1 MAMYAYGSALTES
14 RRSAQNKASQ
24 RNEMFEK
31 LERLQERATK
41 LVTAFSLL
49 RPKIMWDKRC
59 SAHGPVPV
67 HTGPTAVGQGQ
78 GGPLSLHIGASV
90 CLFVCLFAPPSQCM
104 DLFRSILDQRLS
116 DRDREVLC
124 HYIGY
129 FLYYVLVRIGEEL
142 PQYRT
147 VKSYRRLRSQEDRD
161 PALKTLRCRIT
172 EDLGIEEIV
181 FEELLHFYK
190 DYCQPEYFS
199 VFHLGDERKEAVLQ
213 AVRAKVQEP
222 CLAQGLARV
231 VTVVHENYTFD
242 Q

>member
-41 LVTAFSLL
+41 LQKDFDSLQDFADDL
-49 RPKIMWDKRC
+49 TRRFERHATYL
-59 SAHGPVPV
+59 SAE
-67 HTGPTAVGQGQ
+67 AVR
-78 GGPLSLHIGASV
+78 
-90 CLFVCLFAPPSQCM
+90 M

-199 VFHLGDERKEAVLQ
+199 VFHLGDEPKEAVLQ